1 MLGCLCYPFFR
12 PFNDHKLQFRSSL
25 CTFLGYTSRHKGY
38 KCLDANGRLF
48 ISRHIN
54 FNETI
59 FPYAL
64 HKPSVSPL
72 SNSLV
77 IIALPVVYPT
87 PSVPIPINSSSDMP
101 FFPLVS
107 QGLFSILFYSMTLSF
122 SSPSSSSQPVICN
135 FHNYNTALFSSVLD
149 LSN

>member
-1 MLGCLCYPFFR
+1 M
-12 PFNDHKLQFRSSL
+12 
-25 CTFLGYTSRHKGY
+25 
-38 KCLDANGRLF
+38 
-48 ISRHIN
+48 
-54 FNETI
+54 
-59 FPYAL
+59 
-64 HKPSVSPL
+64 
-72 SNSLV
+72 
-77 IIALPVVYPT
+77 VYPT

-135 FHNYNTALFSSVLD
+135 FHNYNTTLFSSVLD